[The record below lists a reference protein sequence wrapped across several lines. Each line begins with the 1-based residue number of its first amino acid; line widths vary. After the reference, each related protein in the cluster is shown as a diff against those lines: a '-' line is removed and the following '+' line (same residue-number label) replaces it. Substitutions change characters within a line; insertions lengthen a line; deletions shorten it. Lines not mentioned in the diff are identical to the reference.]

1 MRGGLLPFRNQEQK
15 THGKLMVEILLDFL
29 AFTGKVFLSLL
40 VIGSLLK
47 FATVI
52 FNQKPKENK
61 EDQQWVN

>member
-1 MRGGLLPFRNQEQK
+1 
-15 THGKLMVEILLDFL
+15 MVEILLDFL